1 MATTKC
7 TGANSPGSV
16 IAYEKMTAIPEPMR
30 ALPSRSSCRGSNATT
45 SMHAHAA
52 TAPATAFHSET
63 RRGTVAATKMSGATA
78 AAVFMSAS
86 SEPPVIDMN
95 VNSETIIAIMATE
108 PAPNSVASA
117 YAGSPQTISPTMMM
131 GKALAFPAGAIFL
144 LPNPRPSRKGAH
156 AGYARRMWSFSTGT
170 MSSTLPSPRH
180 FSTCTASPSCVD
192 STSTNVA
199 VLFGSSPLS
208 STHVPLFAKILGRS

>member
-1 MATTKC
+1 MHYVPR
-7 TGANSPGSV
+7 TGL
-16 IAYEKMTAIPEPMR
+16 Y
-30 ALPSRSSCRGSNATT
+30 
-45 SMHAHAA
+45 
-52 TAPATAFHSET
+52 
-63 RRGTVAATKMSGATA
+63 
-78 AAVFMSAS
+78 
-86 SEPPVIDMN
+86 
-95 VNSETIIAIMATE
+95 VNSETIIATMATE

-117 YAGSPQTISPTMMM
+117 YAGSPQTTSPTMMI
-131 GKALAFPAGAIFL
+131 GIAPAFSPEAIPS
-144 LPNPRPSRKGAH
+144 LPNSRPSRKGTP

-208 STHVPLFAKILGRS
+208 STHVPLFAKILGRL